1 MTKTRSAALSL
12 FALAAVL
19 GPPTYAQAPK
29 APAKAAAPAPVA
41 DRLYSAQ
48 VVRSYP
54 HDPSAFTEGLLYE
67 DGVLYESTGMV
78 GRSWIRKTR
87 LETGQVLMQ
96 RDLKPPYF
104 GEGMVTWKGKVVQLT
119 WQHQVGFTY
128 RASDFAPTG
137 SFKYKG
143 EGWALTKDD
152 RRLIMSD
159 GTDQIRFLNP
169 ETLAE
174 TGRIRVT
181 FRGQPVANLNE
192 LEWVKGEIWAN
203 VWQTD
208 VIVRINPRTG
218 QVVGR
223 IVLRGLPLAQD
234 RNGSEDVLN
243 GIAYDAKGDRV
254 LVTGKQW
261 SRIYEIKLTPMG

>member
-12 FALAAVL
+12 FALAAAHCAPAL
-19 GPPTYAQAPK
+19 AQAPK
-29 APAKAAAPAPVA
+29 PAAKAAAPAVIT
-41 DRLYSAQ
+41 DRLYTAQ
-48 VVRSYP
+48 VVRAYP

-78 GRSWIRKTR
+78 GRSFIRKSR
-87 LETGQVLMQ
+87 LETGQVLAQ
-96 RDLKPPYF
+96 RELKPPYF
-104 GEGMVTWKGKVVQLT
+104 GEGIVTWKGKLVQLT

-128 RASDFAPTG
+128 RAGDLAPIG

-169 ETLAE
+169 ETLGE

-181 FRGQPVANLNE
+181 FRGQPVSNINE

-203 VWQTD
+203 IWQTD
-208 VIVRINPRTG
+208 VIVRINPRNG

-223 IVLRGLPLAQD
+223 VVLRGLPLAQD
-234 RNGSEDVLN
+234 RNGSEDVVN
-243 GIAYDAKGDRV
+243 GIAYDAKGDRL

-261 SRIYEIKLTPMG
+261 SKIYEIRLNPVG